1 MQDLTHLSLFSGIGG
16 IDLAAEWAG
25 FRTVAQVE
33 RDPFCQR
40 VLAKHWPDVPRFD
53 DVRAV
58 TNDALRGAGVGRPTL
73 VSGGFPCQPF
83 SVAGQ
88 RRGAE
93 DDRFLWPEM
102 CRIVSELRPDWML
115 GENVAGVISMA
126 LDDVLADLER
136 IGYTCRAFAI
146 PAAGVGAP
154 HQRERCFIVAHTNG
168 IAGGENVAAPLL
180 GALAD
185 VANAYPLRCDMRE
198 SDGERVQWKN
208 QTRHEINSGG
218 ADVADPLRTG
228 RQELDPAPLAEGSGF
243 DIWCSDPRGDQWAVE
258 PAVGRVANGVSG
270 RVDRLRA
277 LGNAVVPQQVY
288 PVLRGIVMI
297 ETSQ

>member
-1 MQDLTHLSLFSGIGG
+1 MINALTHLSLFTGIGG

-33 RDPFCQR
+33 RDPFCQQ
-40 VLAKHWPDVPRFD
+40 VLAKHWPDVPRYD

-58 TNDALRGAGVGRPTL
+58 TGDALRDAGIGRPAL

-102 CRIVSELRPDWML
+102 CRIVSELRPDWVL
-115 GENVAGVISMA
+115 GENVSGFVNMA

-136 IGYTCRAFAI
+136 IGYTCRAFAV

-154 HQRERCFIVAHTNG
+154 HQRERCFIVAHASG
-168 IAGGENVAAPLL
+168 VSGGETVAAPVPL
-180 GALAD
+180 GEDTGSWDHAPCCGVRQSCSRA
-185 VANAYPLRCDMRE
+185 
-198 SDGERVQWKN
+198 
-208 QTRHEINSGG
+208 I
-218 ADVADPLRTG
+218 ADVADPHFCVGEPERQGG
-228 RQELDPAPLAEGSGF
+228 RMGGIAQPLSWEKRKMPSPVIESGVCGMA
-243 DIWCSDPRGDQWAVE
+243 DGVP
-258 PAVGRVANGVSG
+258 GRVE
-270 RVDRLRA
+270 RLRA

-288 PVLRGIVMI
+288 PILRGIAMI
-297 ETSQ
+297 ETGVRA

>member
-1 MQDLTHLSLFSGIGG
+1 MNDLTHLSLFTGIGG
-16 IDLAAEWAG
+16 IDLATEWAG

-33 RDPFCQR
+33 RDPFCR
-40 VLAKHWPDVPRFD
+40 HDLARLWPLVPRFD

-58 TNDALRGAGVGRPTL
+58 TARSLREAGIERPTL

-102 CRIVSELRPDWML
+102 LRVVSELRPPWVL
-115 GENVAGVISMA
+115 GENVVGIISLA
-126 LDDVLADLER
+126 LDDCIADLEHL
-136 IGYTCRAFAI
+136 GYSCRPFVV

-154 HQRERCFIVAHTNG
+154 HQRERVFIVANADDATT
-168 IAGGENVAAPLL
+168 ARL
-180 GALAD
+180 GTDRREILPFAESEGFD
-185 VANAYPLRCDMRE
+185 V
-198 SDGERVQWKN
+198 
-208 QTRHEINSGG
+208 GG
-218 ADVADPLRTG
+218 AHVAQWGDAPDAVRPR
-228 RQELDPAPLAEGSGF
+228 RQERHAPPVAEGSGLGA
-243 DIWCSDPRGDQWAVE
+243 WRPDPFGGQWAVE
-258 PAVGRVANGVSG
+258 PAVGRVADGVPG

-288 PVLRGIVMI
+288 PILRGITMI
-297 ETSQ
+297 EGASA